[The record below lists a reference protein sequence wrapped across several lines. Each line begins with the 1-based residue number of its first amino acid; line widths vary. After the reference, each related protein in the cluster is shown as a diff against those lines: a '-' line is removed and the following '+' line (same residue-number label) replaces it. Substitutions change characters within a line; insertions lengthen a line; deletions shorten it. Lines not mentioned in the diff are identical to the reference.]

1 MSDMTTEMK
10 KTAIEAQAN
19 QFLGSLPEK
28 WQEALRPEVERL
40 LVAAEGDAA
49 FTDVERF
56 LNGKLA
62 EFCAI
67 QGAPK
72 YKVLPGVGVVPDG
85 W

>member
-1 MSDMTTEMK
+1 MK
-10 KTAIEAQAN
+10 KNAIETYADQILQA
-19 QFLGSLPEK
+19 LPER
-28 WQEALRPEVERL
+28 WQDALRLEVERRL
-40 LVAAEGDAA
+40 AAAEGDAA
-49 FTDVERF
+49 ITDMERF

-72 YKVLPGVGVVPDG
+72 YKVLPGVDVVPDG